1 MSPIRI
7 ISEKVNI
14 EIRRAELKDTDQIRF
29 LFRDTV
35 VSINSADYKEEEIK
49 VWSEFHK
56 NKEGWE
62 RVITEQ
68 YFLVAVKNG
77 LISGFSSITEKGYLD
92 FMYVHKDYQRLGI
105 AEKLLN
111 ETEVYARKLYL
122 NKIYSYVSKT
132 AVPFFEKKGFI
143 KTGEVINKVKNIE
156 FINSVMTKEFHY

>member
-1 MSPIRI
+1 
-7 ISEKVNI
+7 
-14 EIRRAELKDTDQIRF
+14 
-29 LFRDTV
+29 
-35 VSINSADYKEEEIK
+35 
-49 VWSEFHK
+49 
-56 NKEGWE
+56 
-62 RVITEQ
+62 
-68 YFLVAVKNG
+68 
-77 LISGFSSITEKGYLD
+77 
-92 FMYVHKDYQRLGI
+92 MYVHKDYQRLGI